1 MIAIKTS
8 TLCTIAGEL
17 DEAIDKL
24 DPMNPAFPAVMN
36 ARALYR
42 HHIMQPLP
50 VQHFYPEP
58 IGYEAANP
66 EQGYEV
72 DAAGTFIG

>member
-1 MIAIKTS
+1 MIAIKTA
-8 TLCTIAGEL
+8 TLCLIASEL

-24 DPMNPAFPAVMN
+24 NPDNPAFPAVMN

-42 HHIMQPLP
+42 HHLMQALP
-50 VQHFYPEP
+50 VQYIYPEP
-58 IGYEAANP
+58 IGYESASP
-66 EQGYEV
+66 EPGYEV

>member
-1 MIAIKTS
+1 MIAVKTV
-8 TLCTIAGEL
+8 TLCTIAAEL

-24 DPMNPAFPAVMN
+24 DPLNPAFPAVMN

-58 IGYEAANP
+58 IGYESAAP
-66 EQGYEV
+66 EPGYEA

>member
-1 MIAIKTS
+1 MIAIKTA
-8 TLCTIAGEL
+8 TLCVIASEL

-24 DPMNPAFPAVMN
+24 DPLNPAFPAVMN

-50 VQHFYPEP
+50 IQHFVP
-58 IGYEAANP
+58 IGYESAMP
-66 EQGYEV
+66 EAGYEV
-72 DAAGTFIG
+72 DAAGTFEG